1 MNTSHSHSDDCNVA
15 KDIANYR
22 RIIKDKTGEI
32 TKGGKVK
39 TGEGM
44 EEDMSNIMIRTASI
58 THEGG
63 VTILNRVEAGVIK
76 EGGARITNRKGAGIL
91 KEGGA
96 RIINRNGRVTGP
108 MVEEVKVT
116 ESTTTIK
123 IASRDVMTDIK
134 GKNLSLK
141 CVDLYPS

>member
-1 MNTSHSHSDDCNVA
+1 MNTFHSHSDDCDVA

-44 EEDMSNIMIRTASI
+44 EEDMSNIMIRTANI
-58 THEGG
+58 TNEGG

-76 EGGARITNRKGAGIL
+76 EDGARITNRKGAGIL

-96 RIINRNGRVTGP
+96 RINNRNGRVTGP

-123 IASRDVMTDIK
+123 TASRDGMTDIK
-134 GKNLSLK
+134 GKNLCL
-141 CVDLYPS
+141 

>member
-1 MNTSHSHSDDCNVA
+1 MNTSHSHSDDCDVA

-44 EEDMSNIMIRTASI
+44 EEDVSNIMIRTASI

-63 VTILNRVEAGVIK
+63 ATILNRVEAGVIK
-76 EGGARITNRKGAGIL
+76 EGGARI
-91 KEGGA
+91 
-96 RIINRNGRVTGP
+96 INKNGRVTGP
-108 MVEEVKVT
+108 MVKEVKVT

-134 GKNLSLK
+134 GKNLCL
-141 CVDLYPS
+141 

>member
-1 MNTSHSHSDDCNVA
+1 MKTSHSHSDDCDVA

-32 TKGGKVK
+32 TNGGKVK

-76 EGGARITNRKGAGIL
+76 EDGARITNRKGAGIL

-123 IASRDVMTDIK
+123 IASRDGMTDIK
-134 GKNLSLK
+134 GKNLCL
-141 CVDLYPS
+141 

>member
-1 MNTSHSHSDDCNVA
+1 MKTSHSHSDDCNVA

-63 VTILNRVEAGVIK
+63 ATILNRVEAGVIK

-96 RIINRNGRVTGP
+96 RIINKNGRVTGP
-108 MVEEVKVT
+108 MVKEVKVT

-134 GKNLSLK
+134 GKNLCL
-141 CVDLYPS
+141 

>member
-1 MNTSHSHSDDCNVA
+1 MKTSHSHSDDCNVA

-63 VTILNRVEAGVIK
+63 ATILNRVEAG
-76 EGGARITNRKGAGIL
+76 GI

-123 IASRDVMTDIK
+123 TASRDGMTDIK
-134 GKNLSLK
+134 GKNLCL
-141 CVDLYPS
+141 

>member
-1 MNTSHSHSDDCNVA
+1 MNKSHSHSDDCNVA

-44 EEDMSNIMIRTASI
+44 EEDMSNIMIRTANI

-76 EGGARITNRKGAGIL
+76 EDGARITNRKGAGIL

-123 IASRDVMTDIK
+123 TASRDGMTDIK
-134 GKNLSLK
+134 GKNLCL
-141 CVDLYPS
+141 

>member
-1 MNTSHSHSDDCNVA
+1 
-15 KDIANYR
+15 
-22 RIIKDKTGEI
+22 
-32 TKGGKVK
+32 
-39 TGEGM
+39 M

-76 EGGARITNRKGAGIL
+76 EDGARITNRKGAGIL

-96 RIINRNGRVTGP
+96 RIINKNGRVTGP
-108 MVEEVKVT
+108 MVKEVKVT

-134 GKNLSLK
+134 VRTEKGDKRAMEAVEGMKTQWFFCPKN
-141 CVDLYPS
+141 CHLYLGTELRKWDSK

>member
-1 MNTSHSHSDDCNVA
+1 MNTFHSHSDDCDVA

-44 EEDMSNIMIRTASI
+44 EEDMSNIMIRTANI

-76 EGGARITNRKGAGIL
+76 EDGARITNRKGAGIL

-96 RIINRNGRVTGP
+96 RINNRNGRVTGP

-123 IASRDVMTDIK
+123 TASRDGMTDIK
-134 GKNLSLK
+134 GKNLCL
-141 CVDLYPS
+141 

>member
-44 EEDMSNIMIRTASI
+44 EEDMSNIMIRTANI

-123 IASRDVMTDIK
+123 TASRDGMTDIK
-134 GKNLSLK
+134 GKNLCL
-141 CVDLYPS
+141 

>member
-1 MNTSHSHSDDCNVA
+1 
-15 KDIANYR
+15 
-22 RIIKDKTGEI
+22 
-32 TKGGKVK
+32 
-39 TGEGM
+39 M

-63 VTILNRVEAGVIK
+63 ATILNRVEAGVIK
-76 EGGARITNRKGAGIL
+76 EDGARITNRKGAGIL

-123 IASRDVMTDIK
+123 IASRDGMTDIK
-134 GKNLSLK
+134 VRTEKGDKTAMEAMEAVEGMKTQWFFCPKN
-141 CVDLYPS
+141 CHLYLGTELRKWDSK

>member
-1 MNTSHSHSDDCNVA
+1 METFHSHSDDCNVA

-44 EEDMSNIMIRTASI
+44 EEDMSNIMIRTANI

-76 EGGARITNRKGAGIL
+76 ED
-91 KEGGA
+91 GA

-123 IASRDVMTDIK
+123 TASRDGMTDIK
-134 GKNLSLK
+134 GKNLCL
-141 CVDLYPS
+141 

>member
-1 MNTSHSHSDDCNVA
+1 MNTSHSHSDDCDVA

-76 EGGARITNRKGAGIL
+76 EDGARITNRKGAGIL

-108 MVEEVKVT
+108 MVEEVT

-134 GKNLSLK
+134 GKNLCL
-141 CVDLYPS
+141 